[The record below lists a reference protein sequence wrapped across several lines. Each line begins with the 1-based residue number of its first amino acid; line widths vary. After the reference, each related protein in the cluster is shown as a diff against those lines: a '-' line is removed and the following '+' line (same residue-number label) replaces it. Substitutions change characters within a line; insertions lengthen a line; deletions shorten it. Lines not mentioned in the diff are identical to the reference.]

1 MKKVTSIVLNN
12 FQNDSRVLKEN
23 ISLQNA
29 GYDVEVVALHEEP
42 LEEFEVVQEIAIH
55 RVKLKS
61 RGWSKHKLV
70 QLLKYFEFIYRVVK
84 GYKSSDI
91 LHCNDLNTLPIGV
104 IIKKFY
110 NKDAKIV
117 YDSHEYQAHRAGI
130 SNTMSRSS
138 FYLERWLIP
147 YCDSVIVVSES
158 IAKGYAEDYSIKK
171 PFVVLNTPNFTKVT
185 TSTYFRDKYDIGED
199 EKIFL
204 YQGKLSKHRGI
215 EKIVE
220 VFKSMPKNYH
230 LVLMGHGTELV
241 KLLEEIVSTNIH
253 IHEAVAPYKILE
265 YTSSADYGI
274 ALIEPIS
281 LSYEYCLPNKLFE
294 YTMVNKP
301 VVVTSSV
308 EMKRFVEMNDI
319 GISIDFNQDKQR
331 LQERLIEFASN
342 PKEKYMNNLQ
352 KTALVYNWERQ
363 EKILLD
369 IYEGLYAN

>member
-1 MKKVTSIVLNN
+1 MLNN

-23 ISLQNA
+23 ISLKNA
-29 GYDVEVVALHEEP
+29 GYDVKVVALHEES
-42 LEEFEVVQEIAIH
+42 LKEFETIQEIPVH
-55 RVKLKS
+55 RVKLRS
-61 RGWSKHKLV
+61 RGWSKQKLV

-84 GYKSSDI
+84 EYKSSDI

-104 IIKKFY
+104 IVKKFY
-110 NKDAKIV
+110 NKNIKIV
-117 YDSHEYQAHRAGI
+117 YDSHEYQAHRTGI
-130 SNTMSRSS
+130 SKTMSRLS
-138 FYLERWLIP
+138 FYLERLLLP
-147 YCDSVIVVSES
+147 YCDKVIVVSES
-158 IAKGYAEDYSIKK
+158 IAKGYVEDYNIDK
-171 PFVVLNTPNFTKVT
+171 PFVVLNTPNFTKVK
-185 TSTYFRDKYDIGED
+185 TSEYFRKKYDIKKE

-220 VFKSMPKNYH
+220 VFKIMPQNYH
-230 LVLMGHGTELV
+230 LVLMGYGEEL
-241 KLLEEIVSTNIH
+241 KKFLEKIDYPNIH

-294 YTMVNKP
+294 YTMVSKP

-308 EMKRFVEMNDI
+308 EMKRFVETNDI
-319 GISIDFNQDKQR
+319 GISIDFDDSINALK
-331 LQERLIEFASN
+331 ERLIEFASMPN
-342 PKEKYMNNLQ
+342 ERYLNNLQ
-352 KTALVYNWERQ
+352 KTALKYNWENQ

-369 IYEGLYAN
+369 LYKDLYAN